1 MLFDK
6 AQRKLWRYGLP
17 RCEHRSSRFVLVT
30 TAGGARGVREQCAD
44 CGYLDSTP
52 HKLAEHPEA
61 SPADTAASDQ
71 WQSVRVIAGRAAQVE
86 AQKRHAMR
94 QAAKPAEDA
103 DWWAAYDDFLHG
115 DLWQQ
120 TRMAVLRRDAGRCTA
135 ALPGCTR
142 EAQQVHHDGPAAYMY
157 HRRLGSTPAF
167 LLHSVC
173 VSCHAKIT
181 EADRAERGAR

>member
-6 AQRKLWRYGLP
+6 AQRKLWKHGLP

-30 TAGGARGVREQCAD
+30 TAAGARTVREQCDD
-44 CGYLDSTP
+44 CGHLDSTV
-52 HKLAEHPEA
+52 HKIAEHPDA
-61 SPADTAASDQ
+61 PPFDP
-71 WQSVRVIAGRAAQVE
+71 RAAKLWNDARDE
-86 AQKRHAMR
+86 AGKAAQALAQQRYAMR

-120 TRMAVLRRDAGRCTA
+120 TRTAILRRDQGRCTA

-142 EAQQVHHDGPAAYMY
+142 EAQQVHHNGSAAYMY

-181 EADRAERGAR
+181 EADRAERGAK